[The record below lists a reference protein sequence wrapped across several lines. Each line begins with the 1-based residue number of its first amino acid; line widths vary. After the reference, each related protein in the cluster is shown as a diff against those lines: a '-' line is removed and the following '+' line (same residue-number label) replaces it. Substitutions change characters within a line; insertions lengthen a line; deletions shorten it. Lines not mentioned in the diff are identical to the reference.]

1 MLFYLMIFIM
11 ILFTVYHFYIDMKGK
26 LNTGNTF
33 AEGMT
38 NARTFKSVE
47 KDISEYDTYVEI
59 KLKFP

>member
-38 NARTFKSVE
+38 NAGTFQHVKI
-47 KDISEYDTYVEI
+47 KDIVANGV
-59 KLKFP
+59 